1 MKSLFNPQDN
11 NEIIERFN
19 KLSPNVKPK
28 WGKMNAAQMLAH
40 CTAPLQ
46 MAHGEI
52 QSKRGLI
59 GILFGKMIK
68 KQYVN
73 GAEFKQNLPTDPKF
87 LFPNANDFDKEK
99 QKLIAKI
106 RDFATKGPEGI
117 TKGKHSFFGAMTPQ
131 EWDIIQYKHLDHH
144 LRQFGV

>member
-1 MKSLFNPQDN
+1 MKSLFNPQDS

-19 KLSPNVKPK
+19 KLGPNIKPQ
-28 WGKMNAAQMLAH
+28 WGKMNATQMLAH

-59 GILFGKMIK
+59 GFLFGKMIK
-68 KQYVN
+68 KKYLA
-73 GAEFKQNLPTDPKF
+73 GASFEKNLPTDPKF
-87 LFPNANDFDKEK
+87 LFPDASDFEKEK

-106 RDFATKGPEGI
+106 QDFAKKGPNGI
-117 TKGKHSFFGAMTPQ
+117 TKGKHSFFGVMTPQ
-131 EWDIIQYKHLDHH
+131 VWDLIQYKHLDHH
-144 LRQFGV
+144 LKQFGV